1 VLGGVEPPRAA
12 MPPCRHGWW
21 GSNAIQ
27 LARVLEMI
35 EFSPDRFVY
44 ENRIAERFGGQ
55 KELDWVSPLRQ
66 VSPRQKHLILINSFC
81 LKRRTLHPNSS
92 TGVGEML

>member
-1 VLGGVEPPRAA
+1 MVSNRRVR
-12 MPPCRHGWW
+12 PCRRVAMAG
-21 GSNAIQ
+21 GDQNAIQ

-35 EFSPDRFVY
+35 EFSPDKFVY